1 MARTWHPGLGEGAG
15 MGKESGFYCGPTE
28 QKMYWAIETVVRAS
42 VFEGGDWTVG
52 VGKRSGVVRVQ
63 R

>member
-1 MARTWHPGLGEGAG
+1 